1 MKLLSTTR
9 RKVIGAAVAG
19 AMILALGS
27 TGVPAQAAK
36 NEIVVGSTQGIP
48 QLNPIIRTFAFEET
62 LFPLLWSS
70 LTTWKPDGSV
80 GPQLAKSWKANK
92 AATQWTFTLVKG
104 AKFSDGSALDA
115 KAVKAVFDYAIDE
128 KTVTQERNKIKSITN
143 VRASGDNVIFT
154 LSDPNALFPEAIA
167 WIKMIKVSEVANFN
181 KKPSSSG
188 PYMVSAFS
196 PNESLTMVANPK
208 YFGKKA
214 NVKTIK
220 FVKAAD
226 PTAAVT

>member
-1 MKLLSTTR
+1 MKLRSITKK
-9 RKVIGAAVAG
+9 KVIGSALAA
-19 AMILALGS
+19 AMVFSLGS
-27 TGVPAQAAK
+27 TIAPAQAAK
-36 NEIVVGSTQGIP
+36 NELVVGSTQGIP

-92 AATQWTFTLVKG
+92 AATTWTFTLVKG

-143 VRASGDNVIFT
+143 VKASGDKVIFT
-154 LSDPNALFPEAIA
+154 LSDPNALFPEADR
-167 WIKMIKVSEVANFN
+167 KSVV
-181 KKPSSSG
+181 
-188 PYMVSAFS
+188 
-196 PNESLTMVANPK
+196 
-208 YFGKKA
+208 
-214 NVKTIK
+214 
-220 FVKAAD
+220 
-226 PTAAVT
+226 